1 LLDGIGF
8 AGTTPGPLIQVVQFV
23 GFMGAFRNPGGLDPL
38 VAGIIGSL
46 VVTWVTFVPSFLW
59 VFVGAPYI
67 EYLRGRTSL
76 TATLSAV
83 TAAVVG
89 VIVNLGLWFAV
100 NTLFE
105 SVYLFEDYG
114 MRLLLPVVSSIN
126 VAAVG
131 ITIFAGVLHL
141 RFNQSILRTIGAGV
155 LAGIVYE
162 LALI

>member
-1 LLDGIGF
+1 
-8 AGTTPGPLIQVVQFV
+8 
-23 GFMGAFRNPGGLDPL
+23 FMGAFRNSGGLDPL

-89 VIVNLGLWFAV
+89 VIV
-100 NTLFE
+100 
-105 SVYLFEDYG
+105 
-114 MRLLLPVVSSIN
+114 
-126 VAAVG
+126 
-131 ITIFAGVLHL
+131 
-141 RFNQSILRTIGAGV
+141 
-155 LAGIVYE
+155 
-162 LALI
+162 